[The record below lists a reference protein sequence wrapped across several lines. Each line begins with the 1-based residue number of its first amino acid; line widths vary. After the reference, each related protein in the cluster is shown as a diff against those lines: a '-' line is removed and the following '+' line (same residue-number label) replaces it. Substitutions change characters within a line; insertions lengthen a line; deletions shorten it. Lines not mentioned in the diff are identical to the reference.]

1 MSKVLDL
8 HEQAMDIA
16 EMAFVA
22 RLRGNQERA
31 KELFL
36 EAFEMET
43 QAAALLSDN
52 LNAEPT
58 RSVLHRSAAS
68 LAFNCGKFD
77 AAERLIA
84 IGLSGYPPEEIA
96 EELRDLFEDIINE
109 RRING
114 VVISL
119 SSDHDHYADVV
130 QREVNGEV
138 VALDLTHSQNLNSV
152 TMTGKLRFA
161 DSLNG
166 SQGQI
171 KIVDQNGHKHLIVVP
186 LDMMSDIVKPLYEET
201 VMVTG
206 KPVGKVMTLEDI
218 VKV

>member
-31 KELFL
+31 KELFFK
-36 EAFEMET
+36 AFEMET

-84 IGLSGYPPEEIA
+84 IGLSGYPPPEIA
-96 EELRDLFEDIINE
+96 EELRDLFQDIINE

-114 VVISL
+114 VVVSL
-119 SSDHDHYADVV
+119 SSD
-130 QREVNGEV
+130 NGEAV
-138 VALDLTHSQNLNSV
+138 GLDLTHSQNLNSV

-206 KPVGKVMTLEDI
+206 KPVGEVITLEDI